1 MTDNTAAIIVHEH
14 TRQFHLTNGRI
25 SYVFHADGQG
35 KLINLYFGA
44 AVPDREDFSYLT
56 EVTHSPTTTCRIPGN
71 LTYTL
76 ERMRQEFPEY
86 GGGDYRRPAL
96 EVRQGNGS
104 TLTDLTYAGGYRI
117 IAGKPRLAGLPATY
131 VEHDDEATT
140 LEIELIDRPT
150 GLTVTLQYTIF
161 RDQPVIARSVRIT
174 NGGGEPVSLERVMS
188 LNLDLPDRNY
198 TMTEFAG
205 AWARE
210 RHPHTQPLHY
220 GVQQI
225 ESLRDASG
233 HFLNPCA
240 VFARPATTES
250 QGEAIGVAFE
260 YSGNFDLHAEVDTFD
275 VTRVQVG
282 INDFGFSW
290 RLAPGETFQSPEAL
304 LAFSAEG
311 LTGLSH
317 AFHRTVLEHIVRG
330 PWKRRERPV
339 LINNWEATYF
349 DFDED
354 RLVDIARAARN
365 AGIELFVLDD
375 GWFGARNDD
384 TAGLGDWRP
393 NPRRLPN
400 GLASLARRVNDLGMR
415 FGLWFEPEAVNAD
428 SDLYRAHPD
437 WAIRTPGR
445 KPSHGRNEYL
455 LNFADAAVVDN
466 IFEQMSALLGSANI
480 SYIKWDM
487 NRFVSEGYD
496 LSRDAEHQGEAYHR
510 YILGVYDL
518 LERLLTA
525 FPELIIEGC
534 ASGGGRF
541 DMGMLF
547 YTPQIWCSDDSD
559 AIERLKIQY
568 GTSMFYPLSTMG
580 AHVSITPNHQTM
592 RSAPL
597 ATRANVAAF
606 GTFGYELDLGRLS
619 AAELDEVHRQVAW
632 FKRYREILHTGDFHR
647 LIAPYGNEKA
657 AWMVV
662 SRDRHTAIVGD
673 YRLLITPNGA
683 FTRLALR
690 GLDAGL
696 TYKVDCTG
704 ASGIAG
710 RSFTGAELMRIGL
723 VDSDA
728 SCGQMDD
735 VNPLGVT
742 TDFSSRLFV
751 LTAD

>member
-86 GGGDYRRPAL
+86 GGGNYRRPAL

-150 GLTVTLQYTIF
+150 GLTVILQYTIF

-225 ESLRDASG
+225 ESLRNASG

-282 INDFGFSW
+282 INDFGH
-290 RLAPGETFQSPEAL
+290 GAL
-304 LAFSAEG
+304 
-311 LTGLSH
+311 
-317 AFHRTVLEHIVRG
+317 
-330 PWKRRERPV
+330 RR
-339 LINNWEATYF
+339 
-349 DFDED
+349 
-354 RLVDIARAARN
+354 
-365 AGIELFVLDD
+365 
-375 GWFGARNDD
+375 
-384 TAGLGDWRP
+384 
-393 NPRRLPN
+393 
-400 GLASLARRVNDLGMR
+400 ARR
-415 FGLWFEPEAVNAD
+415 
-428 SDLYRAHPD
+428 
-437 WAIRTPGR
+437 
-445 KPSHGRNEYL
+445 
-455 LNFADAAVVDN
+455 
-466 IFEQMSALLGSANI
+466 
-480 SYIKWDM
+480 
-487 NRFVSEGYD
+487 
-496 LSRDAEHQGEAYHR
+496 
-510 YILGVYDL
+510 
-518 LERLLTA
+518 
-525 FPELIIEGC
+525 
-534 ASGGGRF
+534 
-541 DMGMLF
+541 
-547 YTPQIWCSDDSD
+547 
-559 AIERLKIQY
+559 
-568 GTSMFYPLSTMG
+568 
-580 AHVSITPNHQTM
+580 
-592 RSAPL
+592 
-597 ATRANVAAF
+597 
-606 GTFGYELDLGRLS
+606 
-619 AAELDEVHRQVAW
+619 
-632 FKRYREILHTGDFHR
+632 
-647 LIAPYGNEKA
+647 
-657 AWMVV
+657 
-662 SRDRHTAIVGD
+662 
-673 YRLLITPNGA
+673 
-683 FTRLALR
+683 
-690 GLDAGL
+690 
-696 TYKVDCTG
+696 
-704 ASGIAG
+704 
-710 RSFTGAELMRIGL
+710 
-723 VDSDA
+723 
-728 SCGQMDD
+728 
-735 VNPLGVT
+735 
-742 TDFSSRLFV
+742 SSRRRRCSRFRPR
-751 LTAD
+751 ARPA